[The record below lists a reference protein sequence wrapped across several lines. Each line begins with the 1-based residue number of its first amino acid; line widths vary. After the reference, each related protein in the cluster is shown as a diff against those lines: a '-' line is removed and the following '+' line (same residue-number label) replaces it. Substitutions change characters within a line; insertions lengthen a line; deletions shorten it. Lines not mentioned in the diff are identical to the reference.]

1 MHRSEKK
8 IIENQL
14 REERLKKLEKEAQR
28 NEAVQAMELAINR
41 TEVAELKSK
50 EMSDMLNEAKTLVG
64 ANEKLHRTLQL
75 ETDRRK
81 VLHNKLEDLKGRI
94 RVYVRIRCLDDN
106 E

>member
-41 TEVAELKSK
+41 TEVAGKNDKS
-50 EMSDMLNEAKTLVG
+50 
-64 ANEKLHRTLQL
+64 
-75 ETDRRK
+75 
-81 VLHNKLEDLKGRI
+81 
-94 RVYVRIRCLDDN
+94 
-106 E
+106 